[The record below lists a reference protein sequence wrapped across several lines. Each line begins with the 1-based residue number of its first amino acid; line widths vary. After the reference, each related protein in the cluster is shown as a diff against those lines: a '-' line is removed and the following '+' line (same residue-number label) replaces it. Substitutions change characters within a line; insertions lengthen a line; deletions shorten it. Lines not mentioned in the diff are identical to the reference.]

1 MTGVDMYWQR
11 VPETELAGS
20 PRRLWDGSPV
30 FDDAA
35 YERALADGT
44 LRAVPEHYLLLE
56 VLFAGSQGPGHPVAG
71 LVVSGGAWHPVDL
84 SGASDDEIGVL
95 RADEVRAVS
104 DFLRDAQPSSWIAQR
119 EGELSAVL
127 RGYSTRPWDDLLAR
141 RLAWHADG
149 LAAFYHRAAAD
160 GEAVV
165 KVLLG

>member
-11 VPETELAGS
+11 VPEEALAGS
-20 PRRLWDGSPV
+20 PRRLWDRSPV
-30 FDDAA
+30 FDDTA
-35 YERALADGT
+35 YEQAVADGT

-84 SGASDDEIGVL
+84 SGASDDEVGVL
-95 RADEVRAVS
+95 TVGEVRAVS
-104 DFLRDAQPSSWIAQR
+104 EFLHGAEPGSWIARR
-119 EGELSAVL
+119 EVELAAVL

-141 RLAWHADG
+141 RLARHAEG

-165 KVLLG
+165 KVLVG

>member
-1 MTGVDMYWQR
+1 MYWQR
-11 VPETELAGS
+11 VPEADLAGS

-35 YERALADGT
+35 CERALADGT

-56 VLFAGSQGPGHPVAG
+56 VLFAGSAGPGHPVAG

-95 RADEVRAVS
+95 TAGEVRSVS
-104 DFLRDAQPSSWIAQR
+104 EFLRETQPSSWIAQR
-119 EGELSAVL
+119 EGELAAVL
-127 RGYSTRPWDDLLAR
+127 RGYSTRSWDELLAR
-141 RLAWHADG
+141 RLARHADG
-149 LAAFYHRAAAD
+149 LAEFYHRAAAD